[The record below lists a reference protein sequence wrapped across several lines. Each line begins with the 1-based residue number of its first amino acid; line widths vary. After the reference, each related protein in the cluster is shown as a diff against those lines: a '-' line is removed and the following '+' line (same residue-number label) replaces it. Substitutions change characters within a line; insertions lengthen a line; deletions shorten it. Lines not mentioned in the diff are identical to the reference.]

1 MSDIAFI
8 VVALVLFLVL
18 PVALAKALDLLDPF
32 NVDDDDQA
40 RKP

>member
-1 MSDIAFI
+1 MSVVAFI
-8 VVALVLFLVL
+8 VIVLVLFIVL